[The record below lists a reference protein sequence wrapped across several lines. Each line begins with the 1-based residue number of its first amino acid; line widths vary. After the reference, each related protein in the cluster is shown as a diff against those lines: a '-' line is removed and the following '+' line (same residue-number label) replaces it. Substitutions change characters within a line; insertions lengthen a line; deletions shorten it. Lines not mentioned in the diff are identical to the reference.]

1 LNNLA
6 LLHYDQ
12 GAYVKAEPLLRRTLS
27 IEEEALGAQHPE
39 LIVTLENYAHVLREL
54 RRFQEADKL
63 EARASALRAQL

>member
-1 LNNLA
+1 
-6 LLHYDQ
+6 
-12 GAYVKAEPLLRRTLS
+12 LLRRALS